1 MKFTLFPD
9 DIPNFFRSLVK
20 NIVDTRK
27 QTGNTRKD
35 FMQLLIQL
43 KEKGTLS
50 IDDDDEV
57 ENATEHQKVDISKN
71 SNCQKISLLL

>member
-1 MKFTLFPD
+1 MMKFTFFHD
-9 DIPNFFRSLVK
+9 DISNFFRSLVK

-35 FMQLLIQL
+35 FMQLMIQL
-43 KEKGTLS
+43 KEKGTLA

-57 ENATEHQKVDISKN
+57 EHATEHQKVDISKIF
-71 SNCQKISLLL
+71 KLPKK